1 MITTIGAKVAT
12 PIIAGI
18 LLVSTVALGVSTVV
32 QSVRLNGFGV
42 LGWEITE
49 GYRPLAIRLG
59 NENVKLIANN
69 LVISNGLDKCNIG
82 VASLETARKAF
93 QSEAQ
98 KLVDERLRLQKEYAT
113 RIARVGAIKATDE
126 KCPTVDAIFNAG
138 FGK

>member
-1 MITTIGAKVAT
+1 MIAAIGTKVAT

-18 LLVSTVALGVSTVV
+18 LLVSTAVLGVSTVV
-32 QSVRLNGFGV
+32 QSVRLNGFSI
-42 LGWEITE
+42 LGWEWAE
-49 GYRPLAIRLG
+49 GYAPMAKRLERENIRL
-59 NENVKLIANN
+59 IAGN
-69 LVISNGLDKCNIG
+69 LVLSNGLDKCNIG